1 MRSLLLFYEADNM
14 NKFKI
19 LSVVFIMVA
28 IILSDIMC
36 ANVAFEYCNMLWG
49 IKYAGYSAPAN
60 TAFLLAVPYIVGILI
75 CIILSYVLWRKSI
88 NK

>member
-1 MRSLLLFYEADNM
+1 M
-14 NKFKI
+14 NKFRI
-19 LSVVFIMVA
+19 LAGVFIIIA

-60 TAFLLAVPYIVGILI
+60 VAFLLTIPYVIVILI
-75 CIILSYVLWRKSI
+75 CIVFSCAFWRKS
-88 NK
+88 NKK

>member
-1 MRSLLLFYEADNM
+1 MAITSIA
-14 NKFKI
+14 I
-19 LSVVFIMVA
+19 A

-36 ANVAFEYCNMLWG
+36 ANVAFEYSKMLWG

-60 TAFLLAVPYIVGILI
+60 VAFLVAVPYLIGILI
-75 CIILSYVLWRKSI
+75 CVVFSIVLWKKF

>member
-1 MRSLLLFYEADNM
+1 MIM
-14 NKFKI
+14 NRFRI
-19 LSVVFIMVA
+19 LAVAFIAVA

-60 TAFLLAVPYIVGILI
+60 VTFLLAIPYVIGILI
-75 CIILSYVLWRKSI
+75 CIIFSYVFWRKS
-88 NK
+88 NRKCN

>member
-1 MRSLLLFYEADNM
+1 MKRFRTLT
-14 NKFKI
+14 
-19 LSVVFIMVA
+19 VTFIVAA
-28 IILSDIMC
+28 IILSNIMC

-60 TAFLLAVPYIVGILI
+60 VAFLFAIPYVIGILI
-75 CIILSYVLWRKSI
+75 CLVLAYVFWRRS

>member
-1 MRSLLLFYEADNM
+1 M
-14 NKFKI
+14 NKFRI
-19 LSVVFIMVA
+19 FAVAFIAVA

-60 TAFLLAVPYIVGILI
+60 VAFLLAIPYVIGILI
-75 CIILSYVLWRKSI
+75 CIILSCVFWRKS
-88 NK
+88 NKKSN